1 MEGKR
6 KQPVLSARLEP
17 DGRVSTEFFP
27 NPLVDGETQ
36 EALQVYASTF
46 LRAVDKE
53 HLPLE
58 EAQAKARRAVRLWKD
73 ERLRQEQAL
82 LTRKTY

>member
-1 MEGKR
+1 MPAPTLR
-6 KQPVLSARLEP
+6 DLLE
-17 DGRVSTEFFP
+17 DMDEAKAP
-27 NPLVDGETQ
+27 NPLVDGEMT
-36 EALQVYASTF
+36 EALEVYASTF